1 MHPARVLKNQGS
13 RLFLLFSGQGAVLFG
28 QFLIWDILVIW
39 WLTQS
44 GSMEGVLERSGMPG
58 RFGGRH
64 KHAAWKAPY
73 ACFPV

>member
-1 MHPARVLKNQGS
+1 MCKSAKESGIQI
-13 RLFLLFSGQGAVLFG
+13 FLLFSGQGAVLFG

-64 KHAAWKAPY
+64 NHAAWKAPY